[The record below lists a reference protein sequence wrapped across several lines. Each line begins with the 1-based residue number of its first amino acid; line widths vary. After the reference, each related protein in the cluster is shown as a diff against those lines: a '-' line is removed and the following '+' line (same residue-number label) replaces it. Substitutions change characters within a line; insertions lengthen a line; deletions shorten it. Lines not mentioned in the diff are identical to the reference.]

1 MLKCLITA
9 MEKDLRIIKT
19 ETAIE
24 QAFLELIEE
33 KGFANVHL
41 VDIAKK
47 ANVNRNTIYIRY
59 GTKEDIISSIVSK
72 TFEAHKNEV
81 NIKELMKSP
90 LSRRVVEKFFTTV
103 FTVINDDQELYRII
117 LTDQNLSG
125 YIDKLVNE
133 IRKLMISSFVDTKK
147 NRVIIEYILQGVYGV
162 IKTWI
167 IYDTGSIEENVKI
180 LTSLVISNVRHLQ
193 VR

>member
-1 MLKCLITA
+1 MK
-9 MEKDLRIIKT
+9 KDLRVEKT

-41 VDIAKK
+41 VDIALR

-72 TFEAHKNEV
+72 TFESHKSEV
-81 NIKELMKSP
+81 DIKDIMKLP
-90 LSRRVVEKFFTTV
+90 LNRRFVDKFFTTI
-103 FTVINDDQELYRII
+103 FTVIDNDQELYRII
-117 LTDQNLSG
+117 LTDPNLSG
-125 YIDKLVNE
+125 YIDKLVND
-133 IRKLMISSFVDTKK
+133 IRKIMLSSFADTKK

-180 LTSLVISNVRHLQ
+180 LASLVMSNVRHLQ

>member
-1 MLKCLITA
+1 MK
-9 MEKDLRIIKT
+9 KDLRVEKT

-41 VDIAKK
+41 VDIAYK

-72 TFEAHKNEV
+72 TFESHKSEID
-81 NIKELMKSP
+81 IKDIMKLP
-90 LSRRVVEKFFTTV
+90 LNRRVVDKFFTTI
-103 FTVINDDQELYRII
+103 FTVIDNDQELYRII
-117 LTDQNLSG
+117 LTDPNLSG
-125 YIDKLVNE
+125 YIDKLVND
-133 IRKLMISSFVDTKK
+133 IRKLMLSSFADTKK

-180 LTSLVISNVRHLQ
+180 LTSLVMSNVRHLQ

>member
-1 MLKCLITA
+1 MLKCLIV
-9 MEKDLRIIKT
+9 MKKDLRVEKT

-41 VDIAKK
+41 VDIALK

-72 TFEAHKNEV
+72 TFESHKSEV
-81 NIKELMKSP
+81 DIKDIMKLP
-90 LSRRVVEKFFTTV
+90 LNRRVVDKFFTTI
-103 FTVINDDQELYRII
+103 FTVIDNDQELYRII
-117 LTDQNLSG
+117 LTDPNLSG
-125 YIDKLVNE
+125 YIDKLVND
-133 IRKLMISSFVDTKK
+133 IRKIMLSSFADTKK
-147 NRVIIEYILQGVYGV
+147 NRVIIEYILQGFYGV

-180 LTSLVISNVRHLQ
+180 LASLVMSNVRHLQ
-193 VR
+193 MR

>member
-1 MLKCLITA
+1 
-9 MEKDLRIIKT
+9 MEKDLRIVKT

-41 VDIAKK
+41 VDIAKR

-180 LTSLVISNVRHLQ
+180 LSSLILSNVRHLQ